1 MPDSLLQGALVLVAV
16 HTSQCLL
23 VVDDSSFKQTKSTV
37 CTFSNG
43 ATVHGT
49 SGSPTPA
56 DAVVA
61 AVAQPSA
68 HRAGPLILLC
78 YLQDVLTI
86 PHEQAVTTE
95 HTLHKHELHS
105 AQALQQFQ
113 VGCIC

>member
-1 MPDSLLQGALVLVAV
+1 MRPQQTDLSAKSNSQPALDAKQSLAGSLDAGSCAHQPVLY
-16 HTSQCLL
+16 LL
-23 VVDDSSFKQTKSTV
+23 MTAAASIEAKTV

-43 ATVHGT
+43 TTVHRA

-78 YLQDVLTI
+78 YL
-86 PHEQAVTTE
+86 
-95 HTLHKHELHS
+95 
-105 AQALQQFQ
+105 
-113 VGCIC
+113 